1 MRDKPRI
8 DWQGVRLRLERSEA
22 ALDKALTADA
32 ERVRTIFRQRA
43 ARLAGPLQAD
53 RAAGQDVPVLVF
65 GMGSERYGIE
75 LPSLLEIVPRP
86 LCAPVPGAP
95 PQLAGVLL
103 VRGEIHPVWELSRL
117 LGLPDLSPDDPGN
130 VLLLRREPRPFGLRV
145 ERVEGI
151 RALKP
156 EECGPARGDTRRVK
170 WITPDL
176 LSILDPAELLKE
188 DAS

>member
-1 MRDKPRI
+1 MKDRPRI
-8 DWQGVRLRLERSEA
+8 DWREVRLRLERSEA
-22 ALDKALTADA
+22 ALDKALVADA
-32 ERVRTIFRQRA
+32 ERVQAVFRQRA
-43 ARLAGPLQAD
+43 ERLAGPLAAD
-53 RAAGQDVPVLVF
+53 RVGGEDVSVLVF
-65 GMGSERYGIE
+65 GMGNERYGIE
-75 LPSLLEIVPRP
+75 LSRLLEVVPRP
-86 LCAPVPGAP
+86 LCAPVPGAQ

-117 LGLPDLSPDDPGN
+117 LGLPDLRLGDPGS

-151 RALKP
+151 RALRP
-156 EECGPARGDTRRVK
+156 EECGPARADARRVK

-176 LSILDPAELLKE
+176 LSILDPEELLKE